1 MRYTTKVFGLGRALV
16 LAAAVVLV
24 TAGPAV
30 AQTAE
35 VQPLQSSTNY
45 TAGAVLTVRCEITFP
60 AGRQVLSLLWT
71 PSLPD
76 DWTLAG
82 TVTGDGGPEVDPD
95 GLAIVFT
102 ATNLSVN
109 NPFVFHYTVNV
120 PAGESGA
127 RILSGVAEYQLDGM
141 ANPVLSSSSP
151 PLVLTDVSASHA
163 AIGYIA
169 GTPLTVTCS
178 FVRPAGVAL
187 HSLLWRPV
195 FPTAYWQLVP
205 GTTAVSGDGGPVVD
219 PDGQAIVFMGDLSS
233 TILAFSYTVLVPE
246 GTTGPQMIDS
256 VIEYQLDGMANP
268 VETSAE
274 PDPLI
279 LLPMHTLEIISPHGT
294 GQPGV
299 GVTTNYYGTPLTNR
313 MDAAVTDGAFQY
325 GCAGWLMTGNE
336 PVAGIG
342 NECLLTLTNHAVLT
356 WVWAAPEVGA
366 RTVNE
371 MEKLDFQVDVTYSQE
386 AFQPRN
392 VTYTLD
398 ADSLAAGMTITADGA
413 FSWEPSEEQGGQSY
427 EVTVTIT
434 APETDSQ
441 AFSASE
447 TFTIEV
453 AEVNRAPT
461 LGELSDQV
469 ADAQSTLTFT
479 ATATDPDIPAQTLS
493 FSLDEAS
500 LALGMAIGATNGVF
514 TWAPTAEQAG
524 AGQSYTVSITVT
536 DDGAQ
541 PPALSDTK
549 SFTIGVVDSRGE
561 HASEGYLQGRTAR
574 IDCTFAHPAGK
585 SLIAL
590 LWRPILPSGWSLHS
604 VAGQAS
610 PEIDAGDGTIVFL
623 GSSADLNTPNPLVFS
638 YWVSVPAGVT
648 GPQTIRAEAEY
659 QTAGMVNPLT
669 ITIFPDPL
677 PLPELH
683 TFEVISA
690 EAHCDPAPGI
700 YTNVH
705 GTALSASVTAPFT
718 EGTRTFACTGW
729 TLSGSDPAAGTTHEV
744 AFDLN
749 QDAVLTWQW
758 VAPLI
763 TPEGSV
769 AVTMDEDGDPTA
781 WQPPAGL
788 AASEPYRP
796 SLEES
801 LEWTLKTAPANGT
814 TTVSGTGTTPTISYA
829 PAADWS
835 GNDAFVV
842 QVADGLGGFDTV
854 TVNVTVKPVNDAPV
868 LAPIGDQRT
877 DIFTPLIFT
886 ATATD
891 KENDTLTFSLDQA
904 SIDAGMRIDPVSGV
918 FEWTPTAEQA
928 GAAFA
933 EFSVTVTVTD
943 NGTAPDNQSDS
954 ETFTIT
960 LDSSRATHAVSG
972 YVAGQTMTVECTFAY
987 PTEGRQLLSLL
998 WRPELPD
1005 GWKVGAASG
1014 DGQPIYE
1021 SSDGAV
1027 VFFGDLQAN
1036 PVVFQYVVQVPE
1048 NVQGTNAI
1056 GGLIEYQLS
1065 GMVNPSTVRAQP
1077 DPLPVPM
1084 LLTLPELVVSDKA
1097 YDGLTNAT
1105 VSTYGALSGL
1115 MDGHTDVSLATTSS
1129 VAFFDTPEVGQEKRV
1144 VVYGLALEGADASW
1158 YAISTQVVAA
1168 AITQAVVTVG
1178 GSFTVAEKVYDGTT
1192 AATIDVNELTLL
1204 TPVAGDDVTLNAVA
1218 AFDSADVGEGKPVTL
1233 TDASTLTGADAGNYI
1248 LSLEGAPTTTGSI
1261 VFPPVVISH
1270 TCMGGY
1276 RSPSLGQMVVNNSFD
1291 CPDGTTLASLTWTPT
1306 LLPGWSI
1313 HSVSGDGIPTT
1324 DGSTIIFTDL
1334 SAVPDPLVFAYTL
1347 AVPGGAPATNYVA
1360 AQVAFSLSSMNGD
1373 SLSAPALPEV
1383 ILIRKYHSADYQ
1395 TSLFNQTPNWA
1406 FDTIEITRFLK
1417 LWRSTTGYHVTDIT
1431 SANPDGFAVGV
1442 GATPWYHSADYQSSP
1457 GIQVPN
1463 GKIDTIELNRL
1474 LKYWRTGRGE
1484 YHGTNVTTATP
1495 DGYDFGAQ

>member
-1 MRYTTKVFGLGRALV
+1 MRYTTKVFWLGRALV

-45 TAGAVLTVRCEITFP
+45 TAGAALTVRCEITFP

-76 DWTLAG
+76 GWTLAG
-82 TVTGDGGPEVDPD
+82 TATGDGEPEVDPD
-95 GLAIVFT
+95 GLAIVFN
-102 ATNLSVN
+102 AKNLSVN

-187 HSLLWRPV
+187 YSLLWRPV
-195 FPTAYWQLVP
+195 FPSADWQLVS
-205 GTTAVSGDGGPVVD
+205 GTEAVSGDGGPEVD

-233 TILAFSYTVLVPE
+233 TILTFSYTVLVPE

-299 GVTTNYYGTPLTNR
+299 GVTTNYYGTLLTNR
-313 MDAAVTDGAFQY
+313 MDAVVTDGAFQY

-371 MEKLDFQVDVTYSQE
+371 METLDFQAGVTYSQE

-398 ADSLAAGMTITADGA
+398 AGSLAAGMTITADGA
-413 FSWEPSEEQGGQSY
+413 FSWTPSEEQGGQSY

-434 APETDSQ
+434 ASETGNQ

-453 AEVNRAPT
+453 AEINRAPT

-500 LALGMAIGATNGVF
+500 LALGMAIDATTGVF
-514 TWAPTAEQAG
+514 TWSPTAEQAG

-590 LWRPILPSGWSLHS
+590 LWRPILPAGWSLHS

-638 YWVSVPAGVT
+638 YWVNVPAGVT

-769 AVTMDEDGDPTA
+769 TVTMDEDGDPTA

-788 AASEPYRP
+788 TASEPYRP

-814 TTVSGTGTTPTISYA
+814 ATVSGTGTTPTISYA

-891 KENDTLTFSLDQA
+891 KEDDTLTFSLDQA

-918 FEWTPTAEQA
+918 FEWTPTVEQA

-1084 LLTLPELVVSDKA
+1084 LLTLPELVISDKA

-1115 MDGHTDVSLATTSS
+1115 MDGHTDVSLVTTSS

-1168 AITQAVVTVG
+1168 AVTQAVVTVG

-1192 AATIDVNELTLL
+1192 AATIDVNALTLL

-1218 AFDSADVGEGKPVTL
+1218 AFDSTDVGEGKPVIL

-1248 LSLEGAPTTTGSI
+1248 LSLEGAPTTTGTVLMPDVSGTQTLDG
-1261 VFPPVVISH
+1261 F
-1270 TCMGGY
+1270 
-1276 RSPSLGQMVVNNSFD
+1276 RSPSSGTIIGSSFSI
-1291 CPDGTTLASLTWTPT
+1291 PEGAVLEELTWRPQLPAGWT
-1306 LLPGWSI
+1306 LLAAAGDGAPNVVDGAVVFEGPYEGQTVSFTYTVSIPGNESVTNYLNA
-1313 HSVSGDGIPTT
+1313 SVSFKLENMLDALT
-1324 DGSTIIFTDL
+1324 
-1334 SAVPDPLVFAYTL
+1334 VER
-1347 AVPGGAPATNYVA
+1347 
-1360 AQVAFSLSSMNGD
+1360 
-1373 SLSAPALPEV
+1373 LPET
-1383 ILIRKYHSADYQ
+1383 LLLKRYHSADYRAPFWVIDPVELNRVKGYL
-1395 TSLFNQTPNWA
+1395 TAGAYHVNPLARDGFNQ
-1406 FDTIEITRFLK
+1406 
-1417 LWRSTTGYHVTDIT
+1417 
-1431 SANPDGFAVGV
+1431 GV
-1442 GATPWYHSADYQSSP
+1442 GETDGGRHSADYRP
-1457 GIQVPN
+1457 PFWV
-1463 GKIDTIELNRL
+1463 IDPLELNRVKGYL
-1474 LKYWRTGRGE
+1474 ISGG
-1484 YHGTNVTTATP
+1484 YHVVP
-1495 DGYDFGAQ
+1495 ESLDGYGAGPE

>member
-16 LAAAVVLV
+16 LAAAAVLA

-35 VQPLQSSTNY
+35 VQPVLSSTNY
-45 TAGAVLTVRCEITFP
+45 TAGAALTVRCEITFP

-76 DWTLAG
+76 GWTLAG
-82 TVTGDGGPEVDPD
+82 TATGDGEPEVDPD
-95 GLAIVFT
+95 GLAIVFN
-102 ATNLSVN
+102 AKNLSVN

-187 HSLLWRPV
+187 YSLLWRPV
-195 FPTAYWQLVP
+195 FPSADWQLVS
-205 GTTAVSGDGGPVVD
+205 GTEAVSGDGGPEVD

-233 TILAFSYTVLVPE
+233 TILTFSYTVLVPE
-246 GTTGPQMIDS
+246 GTTGPQTIDS

-299 GVTTNYYGTPLTNR
+299 GVTTNYYGTLLTNR
-313 MDAAVTDGAFQY
+313 MDAVVTDGAFQY

-371 MEKLDFQVDVTYSQE
+371 METLDFQAGVTYSQE

-398 ADSLAAGMTITADGA
+398 AGSLAAGMTITADGA
-413 FSWEPSEEQGGQSY
+413 FSWTPSEEQGGQSY

-434 APETDSQ
+434 ASETGNQ

-453 AEVNRAPT
+453 AEINRAPT

-500 LALGMAIGATNGVF
+500 LALGMAIDATTGVF
-514 TWAPTAEQAG
+514 TWSPTAEQAG

-590 LWRPILPSGWSLHS
+590 LWRPILPAGWSLHS

-638 YWVSVPAGVT
+638 YWVNVPAGVT

-769 AVTMDEDGDPTA
+769 TVTMDEDGDPTA

-788 AASEPYRP
+788 TASEPYRP

-814 TTVSGTGTTPTISYA
+814 ATVSGTGTTPTISYA

-891 KENDTLTFSLDQA
+891 KEDDTLTFSLDQA

-918 FEWTPTAEQA
+918 FEWTPTVEQA

-960 LDSSRATHAVSG
+960 LNSSRATHAVSG

-1084 LLTLPELVVSDKA
+1084 LLTLPELVISDKA

-1115 MDGHTDVSLATTSS
+1115 MDGHTDVSLVTTSS

-1168 AITQAVVTVG
+1168 AVTQAVLTVG

-1192 AATIDVNELTLL
+1192 AATIDVNALTLL

-1218 AFDSADVGEGKPVTL
+1218 AFDSTDVGEGKPVIL

-1248 LSLEGAPTTTGSI
+1248 LSLEGAPTTTGTVLMPDVSGTQTLDG
-1261 VFPPVVISH
+1261 F
-1270 TCMGGY
+1270 
-1276 RSPSLGQMVVNNSFD
+1276 RSPSSGTIIGSSFSI
-1291 CPDGTTLASLTWTPT
+1291 PEGAVLEELTWRPQLPAGWT
-1306 LLPGWSI
+1306 LLAAAGDGAPNVVDGAVVFEGPYEGQTVSFTYTVSIPGNESVTNYLNA
-1313 HSVSGDGIPTT
+1313 SVSFKLENMLDALT
-1324 DGSTIIFTDL
+1324 
-1334 SAVPDPLVFAYTL
+1334 VER
-1347 AVPGGAPATNYVA
+1347 
-1360 AQVAFSLSSMNGD
+1360 
-1373 SLSAPALPEV
+1373 LPET
-1383 ILIRKYHSADYQ
+1383 LLLKRYHSADYRAPFWVIDPVELNRVKGYL
-1395 TSLFNQTPNWA
+1395 TAGAYHVNPLARDGFNQ
-1406 FDTIEITRFLK
+1406 
-1417 LWRSTTGYHVTDIT
+1417 
-1431 SANPDGFAVGV
+1431 GV
-1442 GATPWYHSADYQSSP
+1442 GETDGGRHSADYRP
-1457 GIQVPN
+1457 PFWV
-1463 GKIDTIELNRL
+1463 IDPLELNRVKGYL
-1474 LKYWRTGRGE
+1474 ISGG
-1484 YHGTNVTTATP
+1484 YHVVP
-1495 DGYDFGAQ
+1495 ESLDGYGAGPE

>member
-24 TAGPAV
+24 TAGSAV

-71 PSLPD
+71 PSLPA

-82 TVTGDGGPEVDPD
+82 TATGDGGPEVDPD

-102 ATNLSVN
+102 AENLSVN

-187 HSLLWRPV
+187 YSLLWQPV
-195 FPTAYWQLVP
+195 FPTADWQLVS
-205 GTTAVSGDGGPVVD
+205 GTEAVSGDGGPEVD

-233 TILAFSYTVLVPE
+233 TILTFSYTVLVPE

-279 LLPMHTLEIISPHGT
+279 LLPMHTLEIVSPHGT

-299 GVTTNYYGTPLTNR
+299 GVTTNYYGTLLTNR
-313 MDAAVTDGAFQY
+313 MDAAVTNGAFQY

-356 WVWAAPEVGA
+356 WVWGAPEVGD

-371 MEKLDFQVDVTYSQE
+371 MEKLDFQAGVTYSQE

-413 FSWEPSEEQGGQSY
+413 FSWTPSEEQGGQSY

-434 APETDSQ
+434 ASETGSQ

-453 AEVNRAPT
+453 AEINRAPK

-514 TWAPTAEQAG
+514 TWSPTAEQAG

-590 LWRPILPSGWSLHS
+590 LWRPILPAGWGLHS

-729 TLSGSDPAAGTTHEV
+729 TLSGSDPADGTTHEV

-788 AASEPYRP
+788 TASEPYRP

-814 TTVSGTGTTPTISYA
+814 ATVSGTGTTPTISYA

-1115 MDGHTDVSLATTSS
+1115 MDGHTDVSLVTTSS

-1168 AITQAVVTVG
+1168 AITQAVLTVG

-1192 AATIDVNELTLL
+1192 AATIDVNALTLL

-1233 TDASTLTGADAGNYI
+1233 TDASTLTGADAGNYV
-1248 LSLEGAPTTTGSI
+1248 LSLEGAPTTTGTVLMPDVSGTQTLDG
-1261 VFPPVVISH
+1261 F
-1270 TCMGGY
+1270 
-1276 RSPSLGQMVVNNSFD
+1276 RSPSSGTIIGSSFSI
-1291 CPDGTTLASLTWTPT
+1291 PEGTVLEELTWRPQLPAGWT
-1306 LLPGWSI
+1306 LLAAAGDGAPSVVDGAVVFEGPYEGQTVSFTYTVSIPGNESVTNYLNA
-1313 HSVSGDGIPTT
+1313 SVSFKLENMLDALT
-1324 DGSTIIFTDL
+1324 
-1334 SAVPDPLVFAYTL
+1334 VER
-1347 AVPGGAPATNYVA
+1347 
-1360 AQVAFSLSSMNGD
+1360 
-1373 SLSAPALPEV
+1373 LPET
-1383 ILIRKYHSADYQ
+1383 LLLKRYHSADYRAPFWVID
-1395 TSLFNQTPNWA
+1395 TSEA
-1406 FDTIEITRFLK
+1406 TRFLNYSRIGGYVVQDNLQDGFFGTAMPDTTNLTDGRHSGDFK
-1417 LWRSTTGYHVTDIT
+1417 LPFWTIDTSEKVRLQSLWRAGAYHVSD
-1431 SANPDGFAVGV
+1431 
-1442 GATPWYHSADYQSSP
+1442 TPT
-1457 GIQVPN
+1457 V
-1463 GKIDTIELNRL
+1463 
-1474 LKYWRTGRGE
+1474 
-1484 YHGTNVTTATP
+1484 
-1495 DGYDFGAQ
+1495 DGYGMGPQ